1 MNKKL
6 KVSVIYAILCLI
18 TFFLFIRSDRQE
30 DKYNQDVLEAK
41 AIVLEVDDSDVVK
54 SGISAIGYQTLQVR
68 IIDGTYKGEK
78 LSVSNPLMGKL
89 DYDNYYKVKDK
100 VIIALK
106 TDTEGHIIDAK
117 AVELY
122 RQNYMLIVFIIFVIL
137 LVWYARDIGV
147 KALFSF
153 VFTILI
159 LWKLLIPLLLEGKNP
174 MVIASLTLVLL
185 SAVILFSVAGFTRK
199 GVSAFLGTLCGLL
212 ITLFLT
218 MIIGDKLGLRGMTAP
233 YAETIVFSG
242 YFHLDMR
249 SIFYVAVII
258 GSSGAAMDIAMDVA
272 SACWEIKE
280 KKPDISRKELIRSG
294 FNVGRDVIG
303 TMTTTLLL
311 AYSGGYLTLL
321 MLFQIRE
328 SSFSR
333 IINMKIIAAEIMRT
347 LVGSIG
353 LVLVAPITALVA
365 GLIMVK
371 DTQPKQLDI

>member
-1 MNKKL
+1 MKSNHQ
-6 KVSVIYAILCLI
+6 
-18 TFFLFIRSDRQE
+18 D
-30 DKYNQDVLEAK
+30 DKYNQNVSEAK
-41 AIVLEVDDSDVVK
+41 SLVLDVDDSDVVK
-54 SGISAIGYQTLQVR
+54 SGISAIGYQQLNVR
-68 IIDGTYKGEK
+68 ILNGTYKGEEI
-78 LSVSNPLMGKL
+78 SVTNPLMGKL
-89 DYDNYYKVKDK
+89 DYDNYYQVDDK

-106 TDTEGHIIDAK
+106 TDTQGYIIDAK
-117 AVELY
+117 AIELY
-122 RQNYMLIVFIIFVIL
+122 RQPYMLIVFILFVIL
-137 LVWYARDIGV
+137 LIWYARDIGV

-153 VFTILI
+153 MFTILI
-159 LWKLLIPLLLEGKNP
+159 LWKLLIPLLLAGKNP
-174 MVIASLTLVLL
+174 MVIASLTLILL
-185 SAVILFSVAGFTRK
+185 SAIILFSVAGFTRK
-199 GVSAFLGTLCGLL
+199 GLSAFLGTLCGLL
-212 ITLFLT
+212 ITLALT
-218 MIIGDKLGLRGMTAP
+218 MVIGDKLGLRGMTAP

-272 SACWEIKE
+272 SACWEIRE
-280 KKPDISRKELIRSG
+280 KKPDISRKELVRSG

-311 AYSGGYLTLL
+311 AYSGGYLSLL

-353 LVLVAPITALVA
+353 LVLVAPMTALVA

-371 DTQPKQLDI
+371 DTNPQQLDI

>member
-1 MNKKL
+1 MKSN
-6 KVSVIYAILCLI
+6 
-18 TFFLFIRSDRQE
+18 RQD
-30 DKYNQDVLEAK
+30 DKYNQNVSEAK
-41 AIVLEVDDSDVVK
+41 ALVLDVDDSDVVK
-54 SGISAIGYQTLQVR
+54 SGISAIGYQQLNVR
-68 IIDGTYKGEK
+68 IINGVYKGEEV
-78 LSVSNPLMGKL
+78 SVTNPLMGKL
-89 DYDNYYKVKDK
+89 DYDNYYQVDDK

-106 TDTEGHIIDAK
+106 TDTQGYIIDAK
-117 AVELY
+117 AIELY
-122 RQNYMLIVFIIFVIL
+122 RQSYMFIVFILFVIL
-137 LVWYARDIGV
+137 LIWYARDIGV

-153 VFTILI
+153 MFTILI
-159 LWKLLIPLLLEGKNP
+159 LWKLLIPLLLAGKNP

-185 SAVILFSVAGFTRK
+185 SAIILFSVAGFTRK
-199 GVSAFLGTLCGLL
+199 GLSAFLGTLCGLL
-212 ITLFLT
+212 ITLALT
-218 MIIGDKLGLRGMTAP
+218 MVIGDKLGLRGMTAP

-249 SIFYVAVII
+249 SIFYVAIII

-272 SACWEIKE
+272 SACWEIRE
-280 KKPDISRKELIRSG
+280 KKPDISRKELVKSG

-311 AYSGGYLTLL
+311 AYSGGYLSLL

-353 LVLVAPITALVA
+353 LVLVAPMTAVVA
-365 GLIMVK
+365 GMIMVK
-371 DTQPKQLDI
+371 DKHSQ